1 MLNDKFFLK
10 KSIKKIQ
17 KSDHIQL
24 ELIHQNHN
32 PGHEIKITS

>member
-1 MLNDKFFLK
+1 MINFFK
-10 KSIKKIQ
+10 KNQLKKIQ